1 MKKNNSNLKV
11 KGLGKLLIKIC
22 PVCGFSFK
30 PYDPKTKK
38 EIIVC
43 PMCGHKF
50 LKPNILPN
58 SPDKC
63 DKKFF

>member
-11 KGLGKLLIKIC
+11 KGLGKLLIKTC

-58 SPDKC
+58 APDKF